1 MQIKNEKLSSK
12 IREIIGKNF
21 NNKQSE
27 VIRKIQSTIAN
38 LDQKATDLKNYA
50 YKKMKELKNYK

>member
-21 NNKQSE
+21 NNKQLE

-38 LDQKATDLKNYA
+38 FDQKATYLKNNA
-50 YKKMKELKNYK
+50 SKRMKDMRNYK